1 MQSGQEVQVL
11 LKDSPRG
18 EEVDVEGLSSESSS
32 AVADILCRISSSIP
46 LLLQVPSVMCAY
58 SAATAGVV
66 LEAASSS
73 TSPCA
78 RPKAIQK
85 GYISTTRVPQQHQHL
100 CAPIKHPQSTS
111 HRVLLG
117 WAAARVI
124 GNWQGL
130 RLQGPLL
137 RNVYENMLLLG
148 RGRTRA

>member
-1 MQSGQEVQVL
+1 MQVL
-11 LKDSPRG
+11 FKGLPRG
-18 EEVDVEGLSSESSS
+18 EEVDVDGLSSESSS

-85 GYISTTRVPQQHQHL
+85 GYIPQRGNPAASTPVRAHQASSTNL
-100 CAPIKHPQSTS
+100 TQST
-111 HRVLLG
+111 
-117 WAAARVI
+117 ARM
-124 GNWQGL
+124 GGGLCHWQLARAEAPGPTSEECL
-130 RLQGPLL
+130 RK
-137 RNVYENMLLLG
+137 
-148 RGRTRA
+148 